1 MKPLVEGL
9 EKTYAGKVEFQRL
22 NSDGSVESV
31 NTLADKLGVQYVP
44 TFFFVNADGSISKS
58 VVGEMSQQDLAAA
71 VAALK

>member
-9 EKTYAGKVEFQRL
+9 EKTYAGKVEFRRL
-22 NSDGSVESV
+22 NSDGSDA
-31 NTLADKLGVQYVP
+31 NANALAEKLAVQYVP

-58 VVGEMSQQDLAAA
+58 VVGEMSQGDLAAA